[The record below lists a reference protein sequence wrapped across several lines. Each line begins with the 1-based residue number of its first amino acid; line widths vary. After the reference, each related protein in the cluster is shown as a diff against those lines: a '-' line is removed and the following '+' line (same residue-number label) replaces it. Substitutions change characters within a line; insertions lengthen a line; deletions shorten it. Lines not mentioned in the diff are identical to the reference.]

1 MLESLVSLLQ
11 GEDPD
16 YAQEG
21 EELEWQA
28 AISKEIEEK
37 ATFKEKKGIRTK
49 YSGALTKYQNK
60 LAEFLKECVERDST
74 PSEAEISA
82 YAVEFRNAYNKWF
95 YATLLIDEI
104 VPADEARTNPSQY
117 GDEYIKPIKQKF
129 ELQSKELIDFIRGR
143 DYDQRDDGMDG
154 LEKEEEVQ
162 VATTSSG
169 KGRIDADKK
178 AEITKGRSKE
188 VGGLLTGSTSPFL
201 SRRSNVFRRPKAEGL
216 FSKDAKGSSLFE
228 TTMHPAIAAGSVKGA
243 EGMLQMFSQSLA
255 SQFNISTIVGK
266 KFDGNPA
273 EFQEFKLLWEKA
285 DQQMDSM
292 GFTPSARF
300 WELKKV
306 LSGPAAV
313 YVQGLPPGNDNSYE
327 AALENLSM
335 LYSEQKNTLQT
346 LVRSLMAMP
355 VCNGSFKDRQKLH
368 SNIVAYKQ
376 GVAALGATSDE
387 VLLAIELCIIEGR
400 LDDAW
405 KKDWFRYC
413 ARNKDLESP
422 LGMTVTF
429 KDLITK
435 LHQSMIEQL
444 RIKSASDL
452 APGSSKEKSSK
463 EKSGA
468 TYAAVAG
475 KKAPPPKQK
484 GPKKQQEKEKAKSI
498 SCKLCLEDG
507 KNKFKH
513 DFPLGCPLVKAKSE
527 NRLSDE
533 QIKEKVN
540 SLKLCR
546 NCFGEGHSSF
556 KCTAPE
562 NIHCRVSKCGK
573 RHHVAFHPGGSNE
586 GSSKEK
592 NEPEANNE

>member
-1 MLESLVSLLQ
+1 MLESLVTLLQ

-16 YAQEG
+16 YVQG
-21 EELEWQA
+21 DNELEWQA
-28 AISKEIEEK
+28 AIRREIDEK
-37 ATFKEKKGIRTK
+37 TTFKEQKVIRTK
-49 YSGALTKYQNK
+49 YSGALTKAQNK
-60 LAEFLKECVERDST
+60 VADFLKENVERGSK
-74 PSEAEISA
+74 PSEADISA
-82 YAVEFRNAYNKWF
+82 YAIELRNAYNKWF
-95 YATLLIDEI
+95 YATLLIDDL
-104 VPADEARTNPSQY
+104 VPDDEARANALQY
-117 GDEYIKPIKQKF
+117 GEDYVKAIKTKF
-129 ELQSKELIDFIRGR
+129 ELQSKELIDFVKSR
-143 DYDQRDDGMDG
+143 DYDERDDPTIMDTEG
-154 LEKEEEVQ
+154 DIQ
-162 VATTSSG
+162 VASTSTG
-169 KGRIDADKK
+169 KGRTSIAKK
-178 AEITKGRSKE
+178 AEVETK
-188 VGGLLTGSTSPFL
+188 VGGLLSGGSKDESSPFL
-201 SRRSNVFRRPKAEGL
+201 SRRSNVFKRPKAESL
-216 FSKDAKGSSLFE
+216 FSRDAKGSSLFE
-228 TTMHPAIAAGSVKGA
+228 TAMHPAVAAGSVQGA

-255 SQFNISTIVGK
+255 SQFNINTIVGK
-266 KFDGNPA
+266 KFDGNPS

-346 LVRSLMAMP
+346 LVRSLIAMP
-355 VCNGSFKDRQKLH
+355 ICNGSFKDRQKLH

-422 LGMTVTF
+422 LGMNVTF

-452 APGSSKEKSSK
+452 APNSSKDKK

-475 KKAPPPKQK
+475 KKAPSPKQK
-484 GPKKQQEKEKAKSI
+484 GPKKQQDKEKAKPV

-533 QIKEKVN
+533 QIKDKVN

-573 RHHVAFHPGGSNE
+573 RHHVAFHPGGSGE
-586 GSSKEK
+586 GSSEKK